1 MPPFKRRLAGARIHI
16 STPTMQRL
24 RRPERTTNCSGEWK
38 VYELAKNGVK
48 GQERTSS
55 CIYLYLGSQPF
66 SGRIFPCMIPC
77 FKQKQFLY
85 FLSYDTEIVE
95 LRPENV
101 YFRSRELLAVLP
113 KAIA

>member
-1 MPPFKRRLAGARIHI
+1 
-16 STPTMQRL
+16 
-24 RRPERTTNCSGEWK
+24 
-38 VYELAKNGVK
+38 
-48 GQERTSS
+48 
-55 CIYLYLGSQPF
+55 
-66 SGRIFPCMIPC
+66 MIPC

-85 FLSYDTEIVE
+85 FLSYDTEIVK